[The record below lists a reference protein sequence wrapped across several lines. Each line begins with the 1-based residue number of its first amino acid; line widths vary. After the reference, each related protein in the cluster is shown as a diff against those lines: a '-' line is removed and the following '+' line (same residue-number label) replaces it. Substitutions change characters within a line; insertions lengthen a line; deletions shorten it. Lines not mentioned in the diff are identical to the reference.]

1 VAAPNR
7 IMAMITSP
15 LEAEHVERI
24 ASAYPDRVELVYRP
38 DLMPALRYIGDHGD
52 PAFRRTP
59 EQEREWHALLREAEV
74 LFDFPQHERFPLLE
88 LAPKLR
94 WVQTSSAGVGPLV
107 HRLGLQDSHL
117 IVTTASGIHAQ
128 PLAEFVFA
136 ALLFHSKKIGQLQR
150 DQKIKAWNRFSG
162 NELAGQTMA
171 IIGPGRIG
179 REIARIARA
188 FRMRVVA
195 LARDADPARAQ
206 ALGVD
211 QVYGR
216 AELLTM
222 LGEADCLVICAPQT
236 PETVDL
242 LGPAEMAALKP
253 GVVFVNIG
261 RGTIVDDAALERGL
275 RSGQI
280 AFAALDVFREEPLP
294 ADSPFWE
301 LPNVLINPH
310 SASTVDAE
318 NSKLTDIFIR
328 NLGHYLAGEIEQMAP
343 QLDKQRMY

>member
-15 LEAEHVERI
+15 LEAEHVERM

>member
-15 LEAEHVERI
+15 LEAEHVERM

-38 DLMPALRYIGDHGD
+38 DLMPALRYIWDHGD

-294 ADSPFWE
+294 ANSPFWE

>member
-1 VAAPNR
+1 
-7 IMAMITSP
+7 MITTP
-15 LEAEHVERI
+15 LEPEHVKRM
-24 ASAYPDRVELVYRP
+24 ASAYPDRVELVFRP
-38 DLMPALRYIGDHGD
+38 DLMPVLRYIGDHGD
-52 PAFRRTP
+52 PAFRRTA
-59 EQEREWHALLREAEV
+59 EQEREWHDLLREAEV
-74 LFDFPQHERFPLLE
+74 LFDFPQHERIPLLE

-107 HRLGLQDSHL
+107 HRLGLQDSDL

-128 PLAEFVFA
+128 PLTEFVFA
-136 ALLFHSKKIGQLQR
+136 ALLFHTKKLAQLQR
-150 DQKIKAWNRFSG
+150 DQRVKAWNRFSG
-162 NELAGQTMA
+162 DELAGKTMA

-188 FRMRVVA
+188 FHMRVVA
-195 LARDADPARAQ
+195 LARDADPARAE

-211 QVYGR
+211 RVYGR
-216 AELLTM
+216 HDVLAM

-242 LGPAEMAALKP
+242 LGPEEMAALKP
-253 GVVFVNIG
+253 GAVFINIG

-294 ADSPFWE
+294 AASPFWE
-301 LPNVLINPH
+301 MPNVLINPH
-310 SASTVDAE
+310 SASTVDSE
-318 NSKLTDIFIR
+318 NAKLTDIFIR
-328 NLGHYLAGEIEQMAP
+328 NLGHYLAGEVDLMAP
-343 QLDKQRMY
+343 VLDKQRMY

>member
-1 VAAPNR
+1 MARSDR
-7 IMAMITSP
+7 IVVMVTSP
-15 LEAEHVERI
+15 LEPEHVERM
-24 ASAYPDRVELVYRP
+24 AGAFPDRVDLVYRA
-38 DLMPALRYIGDHGD
+38 DLLPALRYIGDHGD

-59 EQEREWHALLREAEV
+59 EQEAEWRALLRGAEV
-74 LFDFPQHERFPLLE
+74 LFDFPQHERLPLLE

-107 HRLGLQDSHL
+107 HRLGLQDSDL

-128 PLAEFVFA
+128 PLTEFVFA
-136 ALLFHSKKIGQLQR
+136 ALLFHTKKIAQLQR
-150 DQKIKAWNRFSG
+150 DQQIKAWNRFSG
-162 NELAGQTMA
+162 DELAGKTMA

-195 LARDADPARAQ
+195 LARDADPARAE

-211 QVYGR
+211 RVFAR
-216 AELLTM
+216 PELRSM
-222 LGEADCLVICAPQT
+222 LAEADCLVICAPQT
-236 PETVDL
+236 PETLDL
-242 LGPAEMAALKP
+242 LGSDEMAALKP
-253 GVVFVNIG
+253 GAVFVNIG

-275 RSGQI
+275 GNGQI

-301 LPNVLINPH
+301 MPNVLINPH
-310 SASTVDAE
+310 SASTVDSE
-318 NSKLTDIFIR
+318 NAKLTDIFIR
-328 NLGHYLAGEIEQMAP
+328 NLGHYLDGALDRMAP

>member
-15 LEAEHVERI
+15 LEAEHVERM

-150 DQKIKAWNRFSG
+150 DQKMKAWNRFSG

-343 QLDKQRMY
+343 QLDKQRM

>member
-1 VAAPNR
+1 
-7 IMAMITSP
+7 M
-15 LEAEHVERI
+15 
-24 ASAYPDRVELVYRP
+24 
-38 DLMPALRYIGDHGD
+38 
-52 PAFRRTP
+52 
-59 EQEREWHALLREAEV
+59 

-107 HRLGLQDSHL
+107 HRLGLQESDL

-128 PLAEFVFA
+128 PLTEFVFA
-136 ALLFHSKKIGQLQR
+136 ALLFHTKKVAQLQH
-150 DQKIKAWNRFSG
+150 DQRLKARNRFAG
-162 NELAGQTMA
+162 NELAGQIMG

-179 REIARIARA
+179 REIARVARA
-188 FRMRVVA
+188 FNMHVVA
-195 LARDADPARAQ
+195 LARDADPTRAES
-206 ALGVD
+206 LGVD
-211 QVYGR
+211 RVYGR
-216 AELLTM
+216 ADLEAM

-236 PETVDL
+236 PDTTDL
-242 LGPAEMAALKP
+242 LGPDQMAALKP
-253 GVVFVNIG
+253 GVVFINIG

-310 SASTVDAE
+310 SASTVASE
-318 NSKLTDIFIR
+318 NAKLTDVFIR
-328 NLGHYLAGEIEQMAP
+328 NLGHYLAGAYDQMSP